1 MGGKMFLLKK
11 VKSYYSFLS
20 IRKVNIFMVLFIL
33 CILMMTIS
41 ACAASGSNSN
51 NAIYFNMRSAEGSG
65 IMDCSGNWIVEPR
78 TDGFFSN
85 LMVNG
90 LTPFYDA
97 SQTSNP
103 YSYINSK
110 GKSAFDGHFRLAMPF
125 SEGFAGVLVEDQWG
139 FIDTTGKFVIDPSYS
154 GAYVGSFSGGLVN
167 VPVEFTVYHTPKS
180 WIYINSKG
188 EQVLGP
194 YQSADSFTNG
204 AAAVTLI
211 TGEVYKTGYI
221 DTEGRFLLEFSFEER
236 LSPAGSY
243 SENLFA
249 VRDTRMQIEEGK
261 CSIGFMN
268 KDKEWVIEPQFCW
281 VGLFVDGLAPVSRAE
296 ANTTLGPY
304 GYINTAGEMVI
315 EEVYN
320 YPTNFSGG
328 CALVRWDQFNSMGL
342 IDTHGEMIYQY
353 EPAE

>member
-1 MGGKMFLLKK
+1 MVSKNCREKK
-11 VKSYYSFLS
+11 LSLLS
-20 IRKVNIFMVLFIL
+20 IRITKNLRTFLIL
-33 CILMMTIS
+33 CLLVVATS
-41 ACAASGSNSN
+41 ACATPGSDSN
-51 NAIYFNMRSAEGSG
+51 NAIYFTVRSAEGSG
-65 IMDCSGNWIVEPR
+65 IMDCSGKWVVEPR

-90 LTPFYDA
+90 LAPFYDA

-154 GAYVGSFSGGLVN
+154 GAYVGSFSDGLVN
-167 VPVEFTVYHTPKS
+167 VPVEFTVAHIPKS
-180 WIYINSKG
+180 WIYVNSKG

-194 YQSADSFTNG
+194 YRVADSFTNG

-211 TGEVYKTGYI
+211 IDDEYKTGYI
-221 DTEGRFLLEFSFEER
+221 DTKGEFILEFSQEEK
-236 LSPAGSY
+236 LAPTGSY